1 MDSSLATAATA
12 VHTTGTPLLYSIFV
26 GAVLAVL
33 VADLVLFHRKAHAI
47 GFREA
52 LLWTI
57 FWVGL
62 AMGFNVWLYFEY
74 GSKPA
79 LEFLAGYVIEQALS
93 VDNLFVFLVIF
104 DYFAVPS
111 AYQHRVLF
119 WGILG
124 AVILR
129 GVFIAL
135 GTALVASFHWVFY
148 IFAAF
153 LIYTGI
159 RILLF
164 KDSDMKPEDN
174 PVVKFFRRFVPMTT
188 EYHGQKFLVRHA
200 GKLLAT
206 PLLLVVAVVE
216 ATDVVFAVDSIPA
229 IFAVTTDPFLVF
241 TSNIFAIL
249 GLRSLFFLIANLMDR
264 FHYLQYGLGLVLSF
278 VGIKMLI
285 KDWYEIPIG
294 VSLLVIG
301 SLLTSSILLSWFRPE
316 KAEEP

>member
-1 MDSSLATAATA
+1 MDSTLVTTATA
-12 VHTTGTPLLYSIFV
+12 VHTTGSPLLFSIFI
-26 GAVLAVL
+26 GAVLALL

-47 GFREA
+47 SFREA

-62 AMGFNVWLYFEY
+62 AMGFNAWLYFEY

-79 LEFLAGYVIEQALS
+79 LEFMAGYVIEQALS

-104 DYFAVPS
+104 NYFAVPS

-148 IFAAF
+148 VFAVF

-159 RILLF
+159 RILMF
-164 KDSDMKPEDN
+164 EDSDMEPEKN
-174 PVVKFFRRFVPMTT
+174 PVVRFFRRFVRMTGD
-188 EYHGQKFLVRHA
+188 YYGQKFVVRVG
-200 GKLLAT
+200 GKLFAT

-249 GLRSLFFLIANLMDR
+249 GLRSLFFLISNLMDR
-264 FHYLQYGLGLVLSF
+264 FHYLKYGLGLVLSF
-278 VGIKMLI
+278 VGLKMLI
-285 KDWYEIPIG
+285 KDWFEIPIG
-294 VSLLVIG
+294 VSLLVIA
-301 SLLTSSILLSWFRPE
+301 SLLASSILLSWFRPE